1 MKLGPHK
8 PMVRG
13 RVGGQPLTF
22 MIDTGDEHSVV
33 TTPVA
38 PPSGREVSIVG
49 AMGRPSEPKKFCP
62 AGTIKLDGHQVRHQ
76 FLYLP
81 KCPVPLLGRDLLGK
95 LSARVAFHP
104 TGQATLELGTSSLV
118 ALVIPWEEEY
128 QIHEEGRDL
137 GSQDLLIE
145 EFPDVWAEGNPPGLA
160 TSRTPVIIDLKPG
173 AQPRCLIQYHISKEV
188 QLGISG
194 VIDKYLSEGILVP
207 RQSQRN
213 TPLLPV
219 KKPDGSGYRPVQD
232 LRAINEVTLTAPYG
246 A

>member
-1 MKLGPHK
+1 MKLGPHE
-8 PMVRG
+8 PMVRA
-13 RVGGQPLTF
+13 RVEGQPLTF
-22 MIDTGDEHSVV
+22 MIDTGAEHSVV

-62 AGTIKLDGHQVRHQ
+62 AGTIKLDGHQVRHE

-81 KCPVPLLGRDLLGK
+81 ECPVPLLGRDPLSK

-104 TGQATLELGTSSLV
+104 TGQATLELGSSSLV
-118 ALVIPWEEEY
+118 AFVRPWEEEY
-128 QIHEEGRDL
+128 RIHEEGGGP
-137 GSQDLLIE
+137 GSQDPLRE

-160 TSRTPVIIDLKPG
+160 AGRTPEIIDLKPG
-173 AQPRCLIQYHISKEV
+173 AQPRCLRQYHISKEARP
-188 QLGISG
+188 GTSG
-194 VIDKYLSEGILVP
+194 VTDKYLSEGILVP